1 MPWQPGDG
9 TTSGLL
15 YYQTMTWMINTIGF
29 GVIQQSVYG
38 QNSKCFQELIWY
50 APNALYEIGQ
60 QKRIGSSNKN
70 KRMNNDESWRL
81 MPPKK
86 TNISVH
92 FNNALK
98 FCPPNWKKSGT
109 CIIWKKYQ
117 KNQWQLANSNSQGTK
132 TDRIQVCQST
142 TFLAGRT
149 IMVGT
154 QKSKY
159 TYTCTWIYQ
168 RDRNATTCCLLSF
181 FSLIRYIYSIY
192 ILSWDYIKEFFELL
206 MCSKW
211 SCFLMLLVRLVFK
224 FPMHFA
230 GCKSTAWYA
239 RSSSLL
245 ITIPSLFKQLKG
257 IGHRCRIHCR
267 ISLNFF
273 HFRGTCREKVKMSC
287 HYWRSIFFCLSF
299 CEYSSGMFTVMIS
312 IASHCFH
319 AFILLSLFSLKFNFS
334 LTKSWHLKTEYT
346 RHFFLPPNKH
356 LHYFAGCANTWSW
369 LQPLFCCNYINS

>member
-1 MPWQPGDG
+1 
-9 TTSGLL
+9 
-15 YYQTMTWMINTIGF
+15 
-29 GVIQQSVYG
+29 
-38 QNSKCFQELIWY
+38 
-50 APNALYEIGQ
+50 
-60 QKRIGSSNKN
+60 
-70 KRMNNDESWRL
+70 
-81 MPPKK
+81 
-86 TNISVH
+86 
-92 FNNALK
+92 
-98 FCPPNWKKSGT
+98 
-109 CIIWKKYQ
+109 
-117 KNQWQLANSNSQGTK
+117 
-132 TDRIQVCQST
+132 
-142 TFLAGRT
+142 
-149 IMVGT
+149 
-154 QKSKY
+154 
-159 TYTCTWIYQ
+159 
-168 RDRNATTCCLLSF
+168 
-181 FSLIRYIYSIY
+181 
-192 ILSWDYIKEFFELL
+192 
-206 MCSKW
+206 
-211 SCFLMLLVRLVFK
+211 MLLVRLVFK